1 MVVIT
6 SKQEVTVGNKHMVSS
21 MGSSREVIV
30 NHREVIIN
38 NRVMVNSSRISS
50 NNNHMAQNS
59 SKVVTISNSNRV
71 ATIHLSNQV
80 EDTEATNPSK
90 EEVTTN
96 NNNLVV
102 TTINKV
108 AAMDRMDSKTTGS
121 NSSHIAVDSQTITEV
136 ELTTSNSKVE
146 GSNSSREQ
154 TKNLKMITN
163 HLMEVEGLNN
173 LIIDLPED
181 LVVIRTPAMIVIP
194 TVPIMEVAVV
204 LIETLKVVETEAAD
218 LITTDLA
225 ILVIAE
231 VTTVVTEEV
240 AVVGTQVVVTI
251 EKVQKLKR
259 RRQVE
264 TEVATTTTE
273 ARAILQVDHHSL
285 LHQLRWTAHLDLRV
299 IQFLCLV
306 LDLTSPKIKLQA
318 ILVKLELSRKTSEVG
333 KQRFTCIWTKILV
346 HPRGN
351 AQ

>member
-173 LIIDLPED
+173 LIIDLPVD

-251 EKVQKLKR
+251 
-259 RRQVE
+259 VE